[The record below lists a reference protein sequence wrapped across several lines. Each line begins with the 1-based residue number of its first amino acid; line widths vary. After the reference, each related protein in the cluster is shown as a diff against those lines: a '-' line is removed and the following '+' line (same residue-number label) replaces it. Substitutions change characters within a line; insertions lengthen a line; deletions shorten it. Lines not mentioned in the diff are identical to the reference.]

1 MQLIKCPTCLFI
13 WIVLVVS
20 TRVWGQID
28 RSDQWDHDL
37 AVVQQDLPRL
47 HKDLFFHKDS
57 TWFYAQMNE
66 LRRQVH
72 SLSDEDIVIRL
83 QEIVAAMGDSHT
95 WVNGTAV
102 IHHKATLPLECFWF
116 KEGLFVLVGERHCQA
131 LVGKRLLEING
142 HPVRTILDSLEQV
155 VALDN
160 EAMKWD
166 RLPRLIRQ
174 VPLLR
179 HYGFVQGDTIPVTV
193 QNDEGAPETVHVVSQ
208 SVRLE
213 SDHRVSV
220 RYQPGSWPQGWK
232 HPDSW
237 FWEEWLPA
245 DSIYFVQYNR
255 CWSKEVQRKQGKRKY
270 ATSMPAFKPFGDQV
284 IHTLKTR
291 PVKALVLDLRFNGGG
306 SSRQGTRL
314 IRQIAALRPDQQ
326 PEKIYVLQGR
336 RTFSSA
342 VINLLDT
349 KKHLAAI
356 AVGEMTGG
364 KANHFGEVKSF
375 STPHW
380 KLQILYSSRY
390 FRFNAL
396 NEDSI
401 QPDLHVMPT
410 FADYAAGRDSALDR
424 IREAL
429 RDADLNSE

>member
-1 MQLIKCPTCLFI
+1 M
-13 WIVLVVS
+13 
-20 TRVWGQID
+20 
-28 RSDQWDHDL
+28 
-37 AVVQQDLPRL
+37 
-47 HKDLFFHKDS
+47 
-57 TWFYAQMNE
+57 
-66 LRRQVH
+66 
-72 SLSDEDIVIRL
+72 
-83 QEIVAAMGDSHT
+83 
-95 WVNGTAV
+95 
-102 IHHKATLPLECFWF
+102 
-116 KEGLFVLVGERHCQA
+116 
-131 LVGKRLLEING
+131 
-142 HPVRTILDSLEQV
+142 
-155 VALDN
+155 
-160 EAMKWD
+160 
-166 RLPRLIRQ
+166 
-174 VPLLR
+174 
-179 HYGFVQGDTIPVTV
+179 
-193 QNDEGAPETVHVVSQ
+193 
-208 SVRLE
+208 
-213 SDHRVSV
+213 
-220 RYQPGSWPQGWK
+220 
-232 HPDSW
+232 
-237 FWEEWLPA
+237 
-245 DSIYFVQYNR
+245 
-255 CWSKEVQRKQGKRKY
+255 
-270 ATSMPAFKPFGDQV
+270 
-284 IHTLKTR
+284 
-291 PVKALVLDLRFNGGG
+291 LDLRFNGGG